1 MENKQSTQREKLPEL
16 NYDWNL
22 LGNALVAAKYLQGG
36 EKGVP
41 FAKKSLELILSDAK
55 IQDSWIVKTVTDPE
69 VLNKTIDS
77 QLETYEQYKGEQT
90 VGDLLNYYSND
101 ISKYLGNSVKVA
113 HEELKRFKKEK
124 YSDIVKKIEEE
135 KYIIKG
141 KEFGRSSDKEV
152 EAAKKILE
160 KYNKVSLTFNLL
172 EGLSLGKFG
181 MRVEEEVT
189 KDGLREL
196 YKPKESKE

>member
-1 MENKQSTQREKLPEL
+1 MENKQPTQREKLPEL
-16 NYDWNL
+16 KYDWNL

-55 IQDSWIVKTVTDPE
+55 IQDPWIVKTVTDPE

-101 ISKYLGNSVKVA
+101 ISKYLGNSAKVA
-113 HEELKRFKKEK
+113 HEELERFKKEK
-124 YSDIVKKIEEE
+124 YSNILKKIE
-135 KYIIKG
+135 KANYIIKG
-141 KEFGRSSDKEV
+141 KKYDRSSDKEV
-152 EAAKKILE
+152 EAAEKTIE
-160 KYNKVSLTFNLL
+160 KYQKVPLTFSLL
-172 EGLSLGKFG
+172 EGLYQGKFRT
-181 MRVEEEVT
+181 RVEEEVT
-189 KDGLREL
+189 KEGLREL
-196 YKPKESKE
+196 YKPKESEE